1 MKIRLKTK
9 WFQKW
14 ASKNSLTDSI
24 LLDALEDLANNLNTI
39 NLGGG
44 LFKVRTRK
52 RGQGKSGGY
61 RTLVAYRKNDL
72 AIFIYG
78 FAKSERENLEP
89 DELKSFK
96 KLAKDLL
103 RLDKNDYKRQ
113 VRLGH
118 FFTIEE

>member
-1 MKIRLKTK
+1 MIRLKTK

-52 RGQGKSGGY
+52 RGRGKSGGY

-78 FAKSERENLEP
+78 FSKSERENLES
-89 DELKSFK
+89 DELKNFK